1 MSAGRWS
8 LVVPLMERH
17 GGLVSELTFDFC
29 VTRSGTTR
37 MAISGGVEAHRC
49 GLLRDGVDMATALRA
64 KGPVVLDLAGVERLP
79 GAALLILWG
88 AAEQAAR
95 HGRRF
100 SVRNLRR
107 EVMSDARGQRLHQV
121 LWPDLDTDKSGY
133 RRGQEAAQGPSTG
146 SRRSSRTAGR
156 GSNRSSALPAAFARA
171 LSSATSSSV
180 ARRGRNQ

>member
-1 MSAGRWS
+1 M
-8 LVVPLMERH
+8 
-17 GGLVSELTFDFC
+17 SELTFDFC

-37 MAISGGVEAHRC
+37 LAISGGVEAHRC
-49 GLLRDGVDMATALRA
+49 GFLRDGVEMAAALRT
-64 KGPVVLDLAGVERLP
+64 KGPVVVDLAGVDRLP

-107 EVMSDARGQRLHQV
+107 EVLTDARAQRLQRV
-121 LWPDLDTDKSGY
+121 LWPDLDSDEPGY
-133 RRGQEAAQGPSTG
+133 RWGQQAARGPSTG
-146 SRRSSRTAGR
+146 SRRSSETAGR
-156 GSNRSSALPAAFARA
+156 GSSRSSASPAASARA
-171 LSSATSSSV
+171 LNSATSSSV